1 MINTH
6 TVATPGAA
14 APSCPFEAYSPLL
27 CSLVSRSRARALD
40 SLSPMTSRLVDLA
53 NSCACWG
60 SGGFA
65 LTPLNALALTPSCS
79 EFTTLVKYDM
89 HAPSSRAVSLWLVNG
104 YWARFARPWRG
115 LRPRPAGRVHVLSTC
130 ESECVGVGCV
140 CRTPNILFENI
151 WVHGKFL
158 GFSGGVCL

>member
-1 MINTH
+1 LNDKKC
-6 TVATPGAA
+6 VATPGRELR
-14 APSCPFEAYSPLL
+14 PSCPFEAYSSLFPPKRFLSCPLSFWFVAL
-27 CSLVSRSRARALD
+27 MTSQLTSRRRTISAVASLDV
-40 SLSPMTSRLVDLA
+40 LSPTRGM
-53 NSCACWG
+53 
-60 SGGFA
+60 
-65 LTPLNALALTPSCS
+65 
-79 EFTTLVKYDM
+79 DM

-130 ESECVGVGCV
+130 ESECVGVGWV
-140 CRTPNILFENI
+140 GRTPNILFENI